1 MSGDLSTWSIEV
13 RGRVQGVG
21 FRAHAV
27 RQARKYGIKGAVW
40 NRSDGGVELVA
51 QARDSMLIAF
61 VAALREGPGRV
72 EDLVRLPLGT
82 DQVFDDFRVE
92 ASR

>member
-1 MSGDLSTWSIEV
+1 MAPPVSTWSIV
-13 RGRVQGVG
+13 IRGRVQGVG

-27 RQARKYGIKGAVW
+27 RQARKFGVKGAVW
-40 NRSDGGVELVA
+40 NRSDGGVEIIA
-51 QARDSMLIAF
+51 QASESLLIAF
-61 VAALREGPGRV
+61 VAGLREGPGRV

-92 ASR
+92 TTR